1 MQRYEFLGEKHYLC
15 SINYVFLHKTMVSNA
30 VKEVTEQDRRKMLAS
45 FLYDVAKL
53 MFGSVAVG
61 GLSPL
66 IIGGDFGWLNIVC
79 FFVGSICGFL
89 LAYSANDLLRY
100 KK

>member
-1 MQRYEFLGEKHYLC
+1 
-15 SINYVFLHKTMVSNA
+15 MVSNTG
-30 VKEVTEQDRRKMLAS
+30 KEVSEDDRRKLLAG
-45 FLYDVAKL
+45 FLYDMAKL

-89 LAYSANDLLRY
+89 LAYSANDLLKY

>member
-1 MQRYEFLGEKHYLC
+1 
-15 SINYVFLHKTMVSNA
+15 MVSNA
-30 VKEVTEQDRRKMLAS
+30 VKGVSEQDRRKLLAG
-45 FLYDVAKL
+45 FLYDMAKL

-66 IIGGDFGWLNIVC
+66 IIGGDFGLLNIVC

-89 LAYSANDLLRY
+89 LAFGANDLLKY

>member
-1 MQRYEFLGEKHYLC
+1 
-15 SINYVFLHKTMVSNA
+15 MVSDA
-30 VKEVTEQDRRKMLAS
+30 VKEVSEQDRRQLLAG
-45 FLYDVAKL
+45 FLYDMAKL

-66 IIGGDFGWLNIVC
+66 IIGGDFGWLKLVC

-89 LAYSANDLLRY
+89 LAYSANDLLKY

>member
-1 MQRYEFLGEKHYLC
+1 
-15 SINYVFLHKTMVSNA
+15 MVSNA
-30 VKEVTEQDRRKMLAS
+30 VKEVSEQDRRKLLAG
-45 FLYDVAKL
+45 FLYDMAKL

-66 IIGGDFGWLNIVC
+66 IFGGDFGWLNIVC

-89 LAYSANDLLRY
+89 LACGANDLLKY

>member
-1 MQRYEFLGEKHYLC
+1 
-15 SINYVFLHKTMVSNA
+15 MVSNA

-45 FLYDVAKL
+45 FLYDMAKL

-66 IIGGDFGWLNIVC
+66 IMGGNFGWLNIVC
-79 FFVGSICGFL
+79 FL
-89 LAYSANDLLRY
+89 LVRY
-100 KK
+100 AVLCLHIVPISC

>member
-1 MQRYEFLGEKHYLC
+1 
-15 SINYVFLHKTMVSNA
+15 MVSNA
-30 VKEVTEQDRRKMLAS
+30 VKEVSEQDRRKQLAG
-45 FLYDVAKL
+45 FLYDMAKL
-53 MFGSVAVG
+53 MFGSVVVG

-89 LAYSANDLLRY
+89 LACGANDLLKY

>member
-1 MQRYEFLGEKHYLC
+1 M
-15 SINYVFLHKTMVSNA
+15 VVSNA

-53 MFGSVAVG
+53 MFGSVVVG

-89 LAYSANDLLRY
+89 LACGANDLLKY

>member
-1 MQRYEFLGEKHYLC
+1 M
-15 SINYVFLHKTMVSNA
+15 MVSNA

-79 FFVGSICGFL
+79 FLGVQYAGSYLPIVPMIC
-89 LAYSANDLLRY
+89 
-100 KK
+100 

>member
-1 MQRYEFLGEKHYLC
+1 
-15 SINYVFLHKTMVSNA
+15 MVRNA
-30 VKEVTEQDRRKMLAS
+30 VKEVSEQDRRKLLAG
-45 FLYDVAKL
+45 FLYDMAKL

-79 FFVGSICGFL
+79 FFVGSICGLSFAIFL
-89 LAYSANDLLRY
+89 NTKAG
-100 KK
+100 KKWKDNL

>member
-1 MQRYEFLGEKHYLC
+1 
-15 SINYVFLHKTMVSNA
+15 MVRNA
-30 VKEVTEQDRRKMLAS
+30 VKEVSEQDRRKLLAG
-45 FLYDVAKL
+45 FLYDMAKL

-66 IIGGDFGWLNIVC
+66 IIGGDFGWLNIEC

-89 LAYSANDLLRY
+89 LAYSANDLLKY

>member
-1 MQRYEFLGEKHYLC
+1 
-15 SINYVFLHKTMVSNA
+15 MVSNA
-30 VKEVTEQDRRKMLAS
+30 VKEVSEQDRRKLLAG
-45 FLYDVAKL
+45 FLYDMAKL

-79 FFVGSICGFL
+79 FFVGLICGFL
-89 LAYSANDLLRY
+89 LAYSANDLLKY

>member
-1 MQRYEFLGEKHYLC
+1 M
-15 SINYVFLHKTMVSNA
+15 MVSNA

-66 IIGGDFGWLNIVC
+66 IIGGDFGWLNIVR

>member
-1 MQRYEFLGEKHYLC
+1 
-15 SINYVFLHKTMVSNA
+15 MVRNA
-30 VKEVTEQDRRKMLAS
+30 VKEVSEQDRRKLLAG
-45 FLYDVAKL
+45 FLYDMAKL

-89 LAYSANDLLRY
+89 LAYSANDLLKY
-100 KK
+100 KLLWKHICFLI